1 MSHKRTQLHA
11 MSRIRNRC
19 HTRELNF
26 MQCPETETLTSHKR
40 SQLHA
45 VSRNRDTNVTQ
56 ENTTS
61 TQCPETDTTS
71 HKRAQRHAMSRITDV
86 TQENT
91 TLCNVQNQTQMSHK
105 KTQLYAM
112 SRIRHRCHTREHNF
126 MQCPES
132 DTCHTREHNFM
143 QCPDSDTDVT
153 QENTTSCNV
162 QKQTQM
168 SHKRTQLHA
177 MSRLRHR
184 CHTREHNFMQCPKS
198 DTDVTQENTNLC
210 NVQKQTPHPSGRH
223 TREHN
228 IRQVPGT
235 DRKQNLFQKQTP
247 PCCSRVRPEHSFKRI
262 PEKDKMSNTA
272 SDRNSKF
279 RQVPGNDEVAV
290 VLSNRPETQLHN
302 FPPKKDRPDPRT
314 NLCFRKKT
322 TAVIVNMDRAINH
335 SVKWYLYGAKVP
347 MASRNIIA
355 TNRTRSLPVQV
366 LGQLTKLKRGREGW
380 RGRGVEGG
388 DLKKEKKNEI

>member
-1 MSHKRTQLHA
+1 MPYPETETLMSHKRTQLPR
-11 MSRIRNRC
+11 SVQKQTLR
-19 HTRELNF
+19 HTRELN
-26 MQCPETETLTSHKR
+26 
-40 SQLHA
+40 
-45 VSRNRDTNVTQ
+45 V
-56 ENTTS
+56 
-61 TQCPETDTTS
+61 TQCPES
-71 HKRAQRHAMSRITDV
+71 
-86 TQENT
+86 
-91 TLCNVQNQTQMSHK
+91 QMSHK
-105 KTQLYAM
+105 RTQLYAM
-112 SRIRHRCHTREHNF
+112 SRIRHRCHTRKHNF

-132 DTCHTREHNFM
+132 DTDVTQENTTSCNVQNQTRHTREHNFM

-314 NLCFRKKT
+314 NLCFRKQT

-380 RGRGVEGG
+380 RGEGSG
-388 DLKKEKKNEI
+388 GGRFKKRKEKRNLN